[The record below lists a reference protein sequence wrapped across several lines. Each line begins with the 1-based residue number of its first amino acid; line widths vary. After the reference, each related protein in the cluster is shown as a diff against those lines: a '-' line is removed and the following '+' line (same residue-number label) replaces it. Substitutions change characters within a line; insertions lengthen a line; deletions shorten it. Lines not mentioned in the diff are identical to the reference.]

1 MNYLI
6 IILISFSYISAESI
20 TIYANQSASYRAS
33 GSGSSGCCSLN
44 SIGYNNSNTLSAG
57 SCIWWSQYGQ
67 CERRTSY
74 PIWSFNFLQLPS
86 NATVVSVSFDA
97 EGLYDE
103 WHDSYMA
110 LSSETGEITIQ
121 MGSYLVNG
129 GDWSIDGQTWT
140 WWNQGLNI
148 NQELPV
154 SEVELG
160 IDSGQLNVAVHEY
173 DATIINS
180 GLNAPRLVIEY
191 ELLDYECS
199 EMDEFECG
207 DSGDCDWVENIEYGN
222 CSNYSN
228 GSTCDADEN
237 CFWDL
242 CYGGSYGSWSH
253 CCRGGTYQID
263 NSYCLEVEVLEC
275 SEMYQ
280 LGCINDDSCEWIE
293 NIDYESCSNLEA
305 GTCTQ
310 AGCNWYCDSTYTWLC
325 YCTGGSYE
333 IDNSYCEE
341 VSFLPGDV
349 NGDGSLNVSDIVL
362 IVDLI
367 LGSDYDENSDIN
379 QDGIL
384 NIMDVV
390 EIINNILN

>member
-1 MNYLI
+1 MNKFMIYLS
-6 IILISFSYISAESI
+6 ILMISNIYAESI
-20 TIYANQSASYRAS
+20 TIYATQSASYRAS
-33 GSGSSGCCSLN
+33 GSGSSGCCALN
-44 SIGYNNSNTLSAG
+44 SIGYNNSNTLSAS

-148 NQELPV
+148 NQALPV

-160 IDSGQLNVAVHEY
+160 IDSGQLNIAVHEY

-199 EMDEFECG
+199 EMDEMECSSD
-207 DSGDCDWVENIEYGN
+207 DSCDWTENIEWGSCYDLDPIWNVVYYCDDPSTNSDN
-222 CSNYSN
+222 CY
-228 GSTCDADEN
+228 TYT
-237 CFWDL
+237 
-242 CYGGSYGSWSH
+242 CYGGGYGQW
-253 CCRGGTYQID
+253 
-263 NSYCLEVEVLEC
+263 
-275 SEMYQ
+275 
-280 LGCINDDSCEWIE
+280 
-293 NIDYESCSNLEA
+293 
-305 GTCTQ
+305 GTC
-310 AGCNWYCDSTYTWLC
+310 C
-325 YCTGGSYE
+325 GGDPY
-333 IDNSYCEE
+333 IIANNSYCEQTE
-341 VSFLPGDV
+341 YQLGD
-349 NGDGSLNVSDIVL
+349 LNQDSIINIQDVI
-362 IVDLI
+362 IIINLI
-367 LGSDYDENSDIN
+367 LNAEFDLVADIN
-379 QDGIL
+379 LDSTVNVLDVIQIVNIIL
-384 NIMDVV
+384 N
-390 EIINNILN
+390 N